1 MKLLLDANLS
11 PRLTASIIDLFP
23 DSGHVFEFGLGPD
36 DEAIW
41 SFARD
46 NGFTILSK
54 DSDFYRFCVMRGAP
68 PTVIW
73 LRIGNDGTR
82 AVAQMIRDRASE
94 ILSFGTAGTDVL
106 LVLGKR

>member
-11 PRLTASIIDLFP
+11 PRLVGSISDLFP

-46 NGFTILSK
+46 RDFTLLSK
-54 DSDFYRFCVMRGAP
+54 DSDFYHFSIMRGAP
-68 PTVIW
+68 PKVAW
-73 LRIGNDGTR
+73 LRVGNDNTDAIAR
-82 AVAQMIRDRASE
+82 LIRDREADLRAFIE
-94 ILSFGTAGTDVL
+94 NAADVL
-106 LVLGKR
+106 LMLGRR